1 MSSPHTYTVGDR
13 VTIDPA
19 VARASTRG
27 VTYRVTRLL
36 PVNVVVE
43 PVDGGRPVKVNPTY
57 LRPAPT
63 ADSTTTT
70 DSSSIGGGTHSG
82 EWAMLHE
89 APLHPGTLVTVA
101 GPGWKQPPGEL
112 YVVLRDTGTGRSP
125 SSRSAATTAATGAAS
140 PATCSPPST
149 PPAYASTPSRPP
161 EQRPHAAVSGG
172 QRPACPPDTT

>member
-13 VTIDPA
+13 VTIDPT

-36 PVNVVVE
+36 PVNVIVE
-43 PVDGGRPVKVNPTY
+43 PVDGGRPAKVNPTY

-70 DSSSIGGGTHSG
+70 DSSSTGGGTHSS
-82 EWAMLHE
+82 EWTMIHE
-89 APLHPGTLVTVA
+89 ASLHPGTLVTVA

-112 YVVLRDTGTGRSP
+112 YVVLRDTGTGRVSFVP
-125 SSRSAATTAATGAAS
+125 LGGDNGRYWRGVSRHLLTTVDPT
-140 PATCSPPST
+140 
-149 PPAYASTPSRPP
+149 RVRLDP
-161 EQRPHAAVSGG
+161 EQ
-172 QRPACPPDTT
+172 TT

>member
-1 MSSPHTYTVGDR
+1 MSSPHTYAIGDR

-57 LRPAPT
+57 LRPAPA
-63 ADSTTTT
+63 ADTTTSG
-70 DSSSIGGGTHSG
+70 SSTGGGTHSG
-82 EWAMLHE
+82 EWTMIHE

-112 YVVLRDTGTGRSP
+112 YVVLRDTGTGRVSLVP
-125 SSRSAATTAATGAAS
+125 LGGNNGRYWRGVSCRLLTIVDPTRVRLDSEQTT
-140 PATCSPPST
+140 
-149 PPAYASTPSRPP
+149 
-161 EQRPHAAVSGG
+161 
-172 QRPACPPDTT
+172 